1 MKNIAIKV
9 IDRLFIVAYRTTN
22 PTDAEWDEYL
32 ALVERHGIEQTAQ
45 LICTDGGEPTALQ
58 RRKLNALLAGRMVP
72 VAVVSDEPRI
82 LRTVSFLSWF
92 NRQIKAFPATGLE
105 LALAHLEIPTS
116 RAEMIASEIRSL
128 RAQLGQDRRATA

>member
-1 MKNIAIKV
+1 MKHIAIKV

-32 ALVERHGIEQTAQ
+32 ALVERHGIEQTVQ

-92 NRQIKAFPATGLE
+92 NRKIKVFPAARLD
-105 LALAHLEIPTS
+105 LALEHLEIPTS
-116 RAEMIASEIRSL
+116 RAEMIAAEIRSL